1 MSCCLQGCKRCG
13 RGRGHLL
20 DPLPFPPRSGLQCD
34 SLQKQKGQPFLTALP
49 LVLLPNGS
57 KAQSK
62 ASQVVSPSMV
72 FSTPKEAFYHYLPLP
87 PLSQSLF
94 LQAPNKVSIAWMS
107 CFRLMVSKTALLS
120 LAHHSPLPCSC
131 ALPLTPGNGL
141 SLAQLVFPGDHH
153 TNAALLLS
161 RPSAFFSW
169 NESGTPRIPLLSSG
183 RLPQWKC
190 SVVLCKNRK
199 GKKSEQDLLPNSR
212 SPLSYP
218 Y

>member
-1 MSCCLQGCKRCG
+1 MQALWERKG
-13 RGRGHLL
+13 
-20 DPLPFPPRSGLQCD
+20 PLAQSSPPPSGLQCD
-34 SLQKQKGQPFLTALP
+34 SLQRQKGQPFLTARP
-49 LVLLPNGS
+49 LVQLPNCS

-62 ASQVVSPSMV
+62 ASQVISPLMV
-72 FSTPKEAFYHYLPLP
+72 FSTPKEAFYCYLPLP

-94 LQAPNKVSIAWMS
+94 LQAPNKVSIAWVS
-107 CFRLMVSKTALLS
+107 CSKIQPRLMVSRTALLC
-120 LAHHSPLPCSC
+120 LTHHSPLPGSC
-131 ALPLTPGNGL
+131 ALPVTPGNGL

-199 GKKSEQDLLPNSR
+199 EKKI
-212 SPLSYP
+212 
-218 Y
+218 